1 MESQGANGGFS
12 PDAPKP
18 TCESF
23 IDNYKKLVAEQNAM
37 TAVQGKIVRSA
48 KGEDISALQ

>member
-1 MESQGANGGFS
+1 MEAAGQKGGFS

-23 IDNYKKLVAEQNAM
+23 ADNYRKLVAE
-37 TAVQGKIVRSA
+37 
-48 KGEDISALQ
+48 